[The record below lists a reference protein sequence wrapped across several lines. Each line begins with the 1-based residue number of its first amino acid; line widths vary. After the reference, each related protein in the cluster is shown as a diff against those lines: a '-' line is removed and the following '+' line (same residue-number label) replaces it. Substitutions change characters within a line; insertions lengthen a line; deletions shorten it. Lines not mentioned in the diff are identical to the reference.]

1 MQFSI
6 FKLESTGS
14 IVISIFIGFLLN
26 VFPWGSGPWVPDF
39 LLVILAF
46 WVFQSPDKINLF
58 TAFFLGVLM
67 DIQTS
72 QVMGIHSITY
82 LIAAF
87 LILIWT
93 RRLLNTSLIGQ
104 TFIVFQV
111 LLIAHAIEM
120 LILWSSLPSND
131 LSFIYIVLPSLIA
144 SLFWPMVS
152 KLFVGQTSNFSRNN
166 S

>member
-6 FKLESTGS
+6 FKLESVGS

-26 VFPWGSGPWVPDF
+26 VFPWGNGPWVPDF

-58 TAFFLGVLM
+58 TAFFLGILM
-67 DIQTS
+67 DIQTA
-72 QVMGIHSITY
+72 QFMGIHSITY
-82 LIAAF
+82 LIASF
-87 LILIWT
+87 IIIIWT
-93 RRLLNTSLIGQ
+93 RRLLNTSLLGQ
-104 TFIVFQV
+104 TLIVFQV
-111 LLIAHAIEM
+111 FLIAHTIEI
-120 LILWSSLPSND
+120 LILWFSLPAND
-131 LSFIYIVLPSLIA
+131 LSFINIVLPSLIQ
-144 SLFWPMVS
+144 SLFWPIIS